1 MPEYLAFLTELST
14 ANRTLLVAIV
24 AVLAHLLVRL
34 VRLLTN
40 SFMTAEFST
49 HWTKTRTIVSLAIST
64 MIFTVYFGAFGFIL
78 QEYGVSL
85 TAYLASASI
94 LGLAIGFGSQGI
106 VQDVVTGLT
115 VIFSD
120 LFHVGDM
127 AEISGQTGMVTSI
140 GMRFTVLRNP
150 LGAEVFIP
158 NRTITN
164 VIVYPRGYIRCLA
177 DIALSS
183 SDETAQRMTEIVKN
197 IVSGTI
203 EQFPGILR
211 AEPEIE
217 NVQVTDAGKRFLRV
231 KFRIWPGRGAP
242 IETTFKQDVVQAL
255 KGIDD
260 SYADWKVSINYEVQ
274 RRTPAPARRRR
285 RT

>member
-1 MPEYLAFLTELST
+1 MTDKFSFITDLDT
-14 ANRTLLVAIV
+14 AQRALLVVLV

-34 VRLLTN
+34 VRMLAN
-40 SFMTAEFST
+40 RFMVAEFT
-49 HWTKTRTIVSLAIST
+49 LDWTKTRTVFSLVIST
-64 MIFTVYFGAFGFIL
+64 FIFAVYFGAFGFIL

-120 LFHVGDM
+120 LFHVGDL
-127 AEISGQTGMVTSI
+127 AEISGQTGIVTSI

-177 DIALSS
+177 DIVLPD
-183 SDETAQRMTEIVKN
+183 DEGIAQRMIEAVKN
-197 IVSGTI
+197 IVSGTT

-211 AEPEIE
+211 AGPEIE
-217 NVQVTDAGKRFLRV
+217 NVQVTGAGKRFLRV

-242 IETTFKQDVVQAL
+242 IETSFKQDVVQAL
-255 KGIDD
+255 KEIDA

-274 RRTPAPARRRR
+274 KRAAAFGRRRR
-285 RT
+285 K